1 MDAPH
6 CLTALTTLL
15 SAAPLAMPLSRPWL
29 LSQIAWGL
37 VGDFGW
43 KTKNLSGLGKAEN
56 LPMVVI
62 G

>member
-6 CLTALTTLL
+6 CLAALPTLL
-15 SAAPLAMPLSRPWL
+15 SAAPIAMPLSRTL
-29 LSQIAWGL
+29 VVSQIAWGL

-43 KTKNLSGLGKAEN
+43 KTKNLSGLGKAES
-56 LPMVVI
+56 LPTVVI